1 MNRNGTCKHHMIF
14 KNDVKKLLVYSGTA
28 MVSELLLEWKQF
40 FDCLLKTQNAL
51 NFVNFSSSLLK
62 KKWLFTSCN
71 FRFIKNK
78 IIEKV
83 LLRIKWTYFW
93 LSAKTQ
99 SMQTRELKSL
109 FFTNSSKL
117 RRLRTFFL
125 KCSSMFMIF
134 HYLCS
139 IKNN

>member
-1 MNRNGTCKHHMIF
+1 MELASITWSLKMTWKNYLSIPARPWCRNYYWTGSNFST
-14 KNDVKKLLVYSGTA
+14 DLL
-28 MVSELLLEWKQF
+28 Q
-40 FDCLLKTQNAL
+40 TQNAL

-78 IIEKV
+78 KV

-109 FFTNSSKL
+109 FFTYSSKL
-117 RRLRTFFL
+117 RRLRNFFL
-125 KCSSMFMIF
+125 KCSSIFMIF
-134 HYLCS
+134 HHLCS

>member
-1 MNRNGTCKHHMIF
+1 MIF
-14 KNDVKKLLVYSGTA
+14 KNDLKKLLVYSDTA

-78 IIEKV
+78 IIENEHIFDCRQKLKV
-83 LLRIKWTYFW
+83 C
-93 LSAKTQ
+93 
-99 SMQTRELKSL
+99 
-109 FFTNSSKL
+109 KL
-117 RRLRTFFL
+117 E
-125 KCSSMFMIF
+125 S
-134 HYLCS
+134 
-139 IKNN
+139 